1 MAILSKTG
9 ITTGTTVE
17 TWHVTQSVD
26 AFTGTEAYDI
36 TISGSLT
43 VTGSVDITDTINIGN
58 AGFINGLPILT
69 SAAIAGTVTS
79 VNGVYPINGNVTTAL
94 TAVITGDSASLIISS
109 SGDVTGSINEGTVW
123 VIAGDPD
130 PNNNGDSYIFAAGPP
145 GVWYPIAPLDQAAA
159 DSRYILKNGDDSHT
173 GSLYISGSNISI
185 DLLGNTR
192 INVVNDLANNVS
204 INPNNRE
211 LYDASGNITL
221 NYDTSGFFYGTSSW
235 ATDALDAITASYA
248 PNFANTDLTF
258 DGMRSHNTN
267 GNIFQITTDAGAFNE
282 SWIFQES
289 PGVSLGYKTAQLNI
303 GDDGGGFP
311 LIGFRT
317 SSIGGD
323 YIFLITG
330 SNVII
335 NDQGQNV
342 DFRIEGDTDPNL
354 FFTDASVNRV
364 SIGKITPNTKLDIS
378 GSVLITGSLTTT
390 GIISTRSI
398 PTVGTLNYAI
408 NGNVTVDAD
417 FYGIVAW
424 SASFSANRT
433 LQIANL
439 SDGQSVIAYV
449 RNTNASS
456 RNITIQASTT
466 TSGYS
471 SVQCSTGYN
480 STTSTLAPLPA
491 GNGAATIWVANV
503 GGQFVGSIN

>member
-204 INPNNRE
+204 INPNNRQLLQSDSTLTLDWE
-211 LYDASGNITL
+211 NAIFSG
-221 NYDTSGFFYGTSSW
+221 SVHGTSSW
-235 ATDALDAITASYA
+235 ATDA
-248 PNFANTDLTF
+248 
-258 DGMRSHNTN
+258 
-267 GNIFQITTDAGAFNE
+267 
-282 SWIFQES
+282 
-289 PGVSLGYKTAQLNI
+289 
-303 GDDGGGFP
+303 
-311 LIGFRT
+311 
-317 SSIGGD
+317 
-323 YIFLITG
+323 
-330 SNVII
+330 
-335 NDQGQNV
+335 
-342 DFRIEGDTDPNL
+342 
-354 FFTDASVNRV
+354 
-364 SIGKITPNTKLDIS
+364 
-378 GSVLITGSLTTT
+378 
-390 GIISTRSI
+390 
-398 PTVGTLNYAI
+398 
-408 NGNVTVDAD
+408 
-417 FYGIVAW
+417 
-424 SASFSANRT
+424 
-433 LQIANL
+433 
-439 SDGQSVIAYV
+439 
-449 RNTNASS
+449 
-456 RNITIQASTT
+456 
-466 TSGYS
+466 
-471 SVQCSTGYN
+471 
-480 STTSTLAPLPA
+480 
-491 GNGAATIWVANV
+491 
-503 GGQFVGSIN
+503 

>member
-69 SAAIAGTVTS
+69 SAAITGTVTS

-109 SGDVTGSINEGTVW
+109 SGAATGSINEGTVW
-123 VIAGDPD
+123 VIAGDPN

-221 NYDTSGFFYGTSSW
+221 NWDTNGFFYGTSSW
-235 ATDALDAITASYA
+235 ATDALDAVTASYA
-248 PNFANTDLTF
+248 PNFANTNLTSS
-258 DGMRSHNTN
+258 GNRTHNTN
-267 GNIFQITTDAGAFNE
+267 GNFLWLQTSGSTNGATVYLDSTN
-282 SWIFQES
+282 WADM
-289 PGVSLGYKTAQLNI
+289 GWLNPANYTRWTPTNI
-303 GDDGGGFP
+303 QFY
-311 LIGFRT
+311 LNNISR
-317 SSIGGD
+317 IH
-323 YIFLITG
+323 ITG
-330 SNVII
+330 SETVI
-335 NDQGQNV
+335 NDSSNDV
-342 DFRIEGDTDPNL
+342 DFRVEGDTDANL
-354 FFTDASVNRV
+354 FFIDASVDRV
-364 SIGKITPNTKLDIS
+364 GIGKNTPSAKLDVN
-378 GSVLITGSLTTT
+378 GNTLITGSLTTT
-390 GIISTRSI
+390 STISSPST
-398 PTVGTLNYAI
+398 PTVGVLN
-408 NGNVTVDAD
+408 NTSDASLIVNAD
-417 FYGIVAW
+417 SYGIARWVANFT
-424 SASFSANRT
+424 ATRNLVIT
-433 LQIANL
+433 NL
-439 SDGQSVIAYV
+439 SEGQSVKVYV
-449 RNTNASS
+449 RNGNGTARTIS
-456 RNITIQASTT
+456 IQASSGVLLP
-466 TSGYS
+466 TS
-471 SVQCSTGYN
+471 VVCSRGG
-480 STTSTLAPLPA
+480 SA
-491 GNGAATIWVANV
+491 GASFVSLNGAGGTATIWVSNV
-503 GGQFVGSIN
+503 GGLFIGAIY